1 MEGNITEEEVRTK
14 VVYEWLRCRGIQE
27 GQIQIE
33 RKVVFQVGHGQSDS
47 KRFGRYDLLVQSK
60 AGKNLIL
67 FEVKA
72 PGIKI
77 THDAIDQAVSY
88 ARILKGNMAP
98 IVVVTNGTE
107 CEVYNSLTKENIG
120 FIDISNIISGGFHY
134 AGNEYEMIKS
144 EAISTLAKDSL
155 FINYICMELSKTEI
169 ERLSGDISS
178 AKKHCNE
185 LYVSLGVEYDGC
197 YDVLLVSGPPQSG
210 KTNFLCHVFNEL
222 MLKGRNALFMR
233 ASTVRNGIVQHLKH
247 SLVSYLN
254 IASDASTVDDVT
266 CKILAG
272 KNIVIFIDGLNEVK
286 RLERD
291 DIISEIER
299 IIRQKVCFVLSCT
312 DSFVRTIKTD
322 CNNNHVN
329 LFKLNR
335 DDLSFS
341 ELKIPMLDDKKYS
354 EVIAHYQAA
363 YKIRL
368 NPRQRLSSI
377 NAIGKFY
384 HLISVGYSVD
394 ELDSEYKILEVILED
409 KCRIISEIEECDC
422 KDALLFLAKNMA
434 SSTSRVKASFFSK
447 ALTGRE
453 FSALPDAFKVHGVL
467 EVIDG
472 FVEFYD
478 KTYRDILL
486 IQDCHHNY
494 DADSAIKVISEYP
507 NKDIGDTCLFKYLC
521 FYNIPASHIFH
532 MDLTVQIRM
541 IDAFISYIDSCEL
554 ANSHIINMLLDLV
567 VNGINNGEMQAEK
580 AESVLTYIGEVCTR
594 QDDIRVSYVKT
605 QYILGYCTDSLD
617 FSSMYDFKEHPE
629 GFYCGNYSSFSF
641 YNYLGELINDYF
653 IEGNRDVFNKEY
665 EYEITR
671 AVSLYGSECLKTLG
685 VFYFKLMDHIL
696 NYDSYMCSFGS
707 YLSILVNDFRETG
720 ADDELKTI
728 LDILLDLKSLLSQS
742 HLFDDFINKI
752 KNEMNI

>member
-1 MEGNITEEEVRTK
+1 MTEEEVRTK

-27 GQIQIE
+27 RQIQIE

-120 FIDISNIISGGFHY
+120 FIDISNIMSGGFHY

-155 FINYICMELSKTEI
+155 FINYICMELSRTEI

-329 LFKLNR
+329 LFNLNR
-335 DDLSFS
+335 EDLSFS

-478 KTYRDILL
+478 ETYRDILL

-494 DADSAIKVISEYP
+494 DADSVIKVISEYP

-653 IEGNRDVFNKEY
+653 IEGNRDVFNKAY

-671 AVSLYGSECLKTLG
+671 AVSLYGSEYLKTLG

-720 ADDELKTI
+720 ADDELKT
-728 LDILLDLKSLLSQS
+728 
-742 HLFDDFINKI
+742 
-752 KNEMNI
+752 

>member
-27 GQIQIE
+27 RQIQIE

-120 FIDISNIISGGFHY
+120 FIDISNIMSGGFHY

-144 EAISTLAKDSL
+144 EAISILAKDSL
-155 FINYICMELSKTEI
+155 FINYICMELSRTEI

-329 LFKLNR
+329 LFNLNR
-335 DDLSFS
+335 EDLSFS

-394 ELDSEYKILEVILED
+394 ELDSEYKVLEVILED

-478 KTYRDILL
+478 ETYRDILL

-494 DADSAIKVISEYP
+494 DADSVIKVISEYP

-521 FYNIPASHIFH
+521 FYNIPASHI
-532 MDLTVQIRM
+532 
-541 IDAFISYIDSCEL
+541 
-554 ANSHIINMLLDLV
+554 
-567 VNGINNGEMQAEK
+567 NN
-580 AESVLTYIGEVCTR
+580 
-594 QDDIRVSYVKT
+594 
-605 QYILGYCTDSLD
+605 
-617 FSSMYDFKEHPE
+617 
-629 GFYCGNYSSFSF
+629 
-641 YNYLGELINDYF
+641 
-653 IEGNRDVFNKEY
+653 
-665 EYEITR
+665 
-671 AVSLYGSECLKTLG
+671 
-685 VFYFKLMDHIL
+685 
-696 NYDSYMCSFGS
+696 
-707 YLSILVNDFRETG
+707 
-720 ADDELKTI
+720 
-728 LDILLDLKSLLSQS
+728 
-742 HLFDDFINKI
+742 
-752 KNEMNI
+752 

>member
-27 GQIQIE
+27 RQIQIE

-120 FIDISNIISGGFHY
+120 FIDISNIMSGGFHY

-155 FINYICMELSKTEI
+155 FINYICMELSRTEI

-335 DDLSFS
+335 EDLSFS

-394 ELDSEYKILEVILED
+394 ELDSEYKVLEVILED

-478 KTYRDILL
+478 ETYRDILL

-494 DADSAIKVISEYP
+494 DADSVIKVISEYP

-617 FSSMYDFKEHPE
+617 FSSMFDFKEHPE

-671 AVSLYGSECLKTLG
+671 AVSLYGSECLKALG
-685 VFYFKLMDHIL
+685 VFYFKLMGHIL

-707 YLSILVNDFRETG
+707 YISILVNDFRETG

-742 HLFDDFINKI
+742 HLFDDFINEI
-752 KNEMNI
+752 KSEMNI